1 MAVSDS
7 RPATWVAMALPGDES
22 YHHEMP
28 NLDKAEQHQYGCTN
42 VNEYLEPHG
51 PGQKVTAYHSVGHE
65 TCEDGDENVGDHGS
79 ENDQAGR
86 GAGIVL
92 GEVVGEP
99 ASGDDDGPGAGVGA
113 EGRKPEMPKVSVGEG
128 RKESVGG

>member
-1 MAVSDS
+1 
-7 RPATWVAMALPGDES
+7 
-22 YHHEMP
+22 MP
-28 NLDKAEQHQYGCTN
+28 NLDKAEQHQEGCAN
-42 VNEYLEPHG
+42 VNEYLEPHR

-65 TCEDGDENVGDHGS
+65 TREDGDENVGYHRG
-79 ENDQAGR
+79 ENDQAGG

-99 ASGDDDGPGAGVGA
+99 ASGYDYGPGAGVGA
-113 EGRKPEMPKVSVGEG
+113 EGRKPEVPKVSVGES